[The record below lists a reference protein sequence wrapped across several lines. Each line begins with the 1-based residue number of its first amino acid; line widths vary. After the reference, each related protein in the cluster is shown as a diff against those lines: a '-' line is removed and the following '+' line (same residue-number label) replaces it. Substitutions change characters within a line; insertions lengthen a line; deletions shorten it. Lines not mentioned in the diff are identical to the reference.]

1 MSKKAVILF
10 NLGGPDSNQAVK
22 PFLFNLF
29 SDKAI
34 IDLPNPFRFL
44 LARLISSRR
53 APIAMEIYEHLG
65 GKSPILEETESQKK
79 LLEEKLNSK
88 NEDEYKVFVVMR
100 YWRPFAKDV
109 VGDVKKYNPDEVILL
124 PLYPQFSTA
133 TSESSIKEWNDN
145 AKKAGLTAPVKTIC
159 CYPQQKDFIDSHV
172 NLLKKACEKLSDIK
186 NSRILF
192 SAHGLPKRVIDK
204 GDPYQ
209 YQINLTA
216 ESIMKKM
223 DIDID
228 WNVCYQSKVGR
239 LEWIG
244 PSTDSEIERAAKDGV
259 AIIIIPIAFVSEHSE
274 TLVELD
280 IEYKELADN
289 KGVKEYIRV
298 ATLSADSC
306 FIKSLAD
313 ICLNSGEVGKICA
326 NDNSRICPKQFGRC
340 IADN

>member
-1 MSKKAVILF
+1 
-10 NLGGPDSNQAVK
+10 
-22 PFLFNLF
+22 
-29 SDKAI
+29 
-34 IDLPNPFRFL
+34 
-44 LARLISSRR
+44 
-53 APIAMEIYEHLG
+53 
-65 GKSPILEETESQKK
+65 
-79 LLEEKLNSK
+79 
-88 NEDEYKVFVVMR
+88 
-100 YWRPFAKDV
+100 
-109 VGDVKKYNPDEVILL
+109 
-124 PLYPQFSTA
+124 
-133 TSESSIKEWNDN
+133 
-145 AKKAGLTAPVKTIC
+145 
-159 CYPQQKDFIDSHV
+159 
-172 NLLKKACEKLSDIK
+172 
-186 NSRILF
+186 
-192 SAHGLPKRVIDK
+192 
-204 GDPYQ
+204 
-209 YQINLTA
+209 
-216 ESIMKKM
+216 MKKM